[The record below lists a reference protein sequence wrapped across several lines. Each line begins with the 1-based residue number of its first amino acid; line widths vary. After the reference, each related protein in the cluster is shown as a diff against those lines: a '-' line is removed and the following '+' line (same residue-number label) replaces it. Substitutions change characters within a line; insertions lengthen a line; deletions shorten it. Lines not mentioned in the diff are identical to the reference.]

1 MGRDIAADVKK
12 HSIATAQQKT
22 GGTETFTHM
31 PSGLSKIG
39 VATRVVFGDANDKVT
54 VEIYQRIPGRSETAA
69 DDDYFDAELLSSM
82 TLGGL
87 TSGAGTTF
95 AVDTKGQHIKIIGMY
110 YNNSSEY
117 VMKYRWNVRGST
129 DSNVLAMISW
139 TQPGGG
145 I

>member
-12 HSIATAQQKT
+12 HSIATAQQKA
-22 GGTETFTHM
+22 GGTEAFTHM

-39 VATRVVFGDANDKVT
+39 VATRVVFGDAGDMVT
-54 VEIYQRIPGRSETAA
+54 VEIYQRIPGRSETEA
-69 DDDYFDAELLSSM
+69 DDDYFDDEILSTK

-87 TSGAGTTF
+87 TSGASTTF
-95 AVDTKGQHIKIIGMY
+95 AVDTKGQYIKIIGMY

-139 TQPGGG
+139 TQPAGGL
-145 I
+145 